1 MDYVAGTS
9 VTRVSP
15 AATLGGDRAGLAEQL
30 LRAYLDQIL
39 VEGTFHADPHPGNVL
54 LTHDGRL
61 ALIDLGMVQHLGE
74 PRRRQLLRLLL
85 ALSEGDGAEV
95 AELTARLARPL
106 PEADVHAFRGAVADL
121 VIGNHGRAMGDL
133 PTGKI
138 ILEVVRLGVKH
149 SLQPPPDLATLGK
162 TLSYLDDI
170 VRRLD
175 PECQPDR
182 IVRDH
187 AQSLMEE
194 NLLATLSPGN
204 VFSSALELNEFM
216 QRLPDRLNV
225 LADQLVEGRLR
236 VQIEAVDERRLT
248 DGLRSIA
255 NRITLGLVLAS
266 LIVGAA
272 LIMPVDTSFRI
283 LGYPGLAI
291 LLFGGAAALGLALV
305 VSIVRRDYW
314 GRPCLLYTSPSP
326 RD

>member
-1 MDYVAGTS
+1 
-9 VTRVSP
+9 
-15 AATLGGDRAGLAEQL
+15 
-30 LRAYLDQIL
+30 
-39 VEGTFHADPHPGNVL
+39 
-54 LTHDGRL
+54 
-61 ALIDLGMVQHLGE
+61 
-74 PRRRQLLRLLL
+74 
-85 ALSEGDGAEV
+85 
-95 AELTARLARPL
+95 
-106 PEADVHAFRGAVADL
+106 
-121 VIGNHGRAMGDL
+121 
-133 PTGKI
+133 
-138 ILEVVRLGVKH
+138 
-149 SLQPPPDLATLGK
+149 
-162 TLSYLDDI
+162 
-170 VRRLD
+170 
-175 PECQPDR
+175 
-182 IVRDH
+182 
-187 AQSLMEE
+187 MEE

-314 GRPCLLYTSPSP
+314 GRPPGDGD
-326 RD
+326 RRA